1 MKQMIKQKPV
11 DSLRESI
18 RLLEIKQAEEAKILK
33 EQFSVTVESLKPV
46 NLLKSSIKEM
56 TSSADLKN
64 NLFETVFSILG
75 GYLSKKI
82 MVNSKS
88 GPFLKIAGAVLQF
101 GVTTVLAQNAEK
113 IRNYINN
120 LIEKY
125 LQPDPE
131 ELSEPNP

>member
-1 MKQMIKQKPV
+1 MKQRTKQKPV

-18 RLLEIKQAEEAKILK
+18 RLLEIRQAEEGRMLK
-33 EQFSVTVESLKPV
+33 EHFSLTVESLKPV
-46 NLLKSSIKEM
+46 NLIRSSIKEM
-56 TSSADLKN
+56 TNSTDLKN

-82 MVNSKS
+82 MVSSKS
-88 GPFLKIAGAVLQF
+88 GPFVKIIGAVLQF

-113 IRNYINN
+113 IRNFINN

-131 ELSEPNP
+131 EL